1 MIRPHSIAIDAMG
14 GENSPDKVIEGLS
27 LFIKEEKK
35 DFFFNLYGHED
46 QIIGSLKKSNLYS
59 YENYKIIHCNSKIED
74 KDSVR
79 DAIKIGKDTSM
90 WRAIESVKNKESDI
104 VISSGNTGALLV
116 ISKLLLKMIDGIDKP
131 ALAGLWPNFKST
143 SVVLDLGA
151 NIDFSE
157 KNYLDFSKIGAEL
170 YRVIFDKDI
179 PVVGLLNVGS
189 EEIKGHEELKNSFN
203 SLKIMNNNF
212 KFYGYLEGN
221 QIKDGMVDVIVTD
234 GFTGNI
240 ALKTAEGTV
249 NYITTEI
256 KKIFSATIYSKLC
269 YLFSYSIFKKV
280 KQNIDPRKYNGGIF
294 LGLNAPVIKSHGS
307 ADGLAFFYSIK
318 LASKILKGNLIK
330 KIKLNFHND

>member
-1 MIRPHSIAIDAMG
+1 MIRPHRIAIDAMG
-14 GENSPDKVIEGLS
+14 GENSPEKVVHGLS
-27 LFIKEEKK
+27 LFIKEDKT
-35 DFFFNLYGHED
+35 FFFNLYGNED
-46 QIIGSLKKSNLYS
+46 QIITSLKKSNIYS

-104 VISSGNTGALLV
+104 VVSSGNTGALLV
-116 ISKLLLKMIDGIDKP
+116 ISKLILKMIDGIDKP

-143 SVVLDLGA
+143 SIVLDLGA

-221 QIKDGMVDVIVTD
+221 QIKDGLVDVIVTD

-249 NYITTEI
+249 NFITKEI

-269 YLFSYSIFKKV
+269 YLFSYSVFKKV

-307 ADGLAFFYSIK
+307 ADALAFFYSIK

-330 KIKLNFHND
+330 KIKLNFQND